1 MPRTAVL
8 TQTAAS
14 PPDVH
19 DSPHF
24 LVQSQLDHDSRR
36 GPGSQSS
43 LSREYGSSEDIGD
56 DQRTNLSR
64 TRAVI
69 LITTL
74 TGITFVGSMSTGLL
88 TIGLPWIAADL
99 GLPENY
105 RRRLLS
111 RPSSVYS

>member
-1 MPRTAVL
+1 MSQTAVL

-14 PPDVH
+14 PPGVH
-19 DSPHF
+19 DSPHL
-24 LVQSQLDHDSRR
+24 LVPSQLHHDSRGESR
-36 GPGSQSS
+36 SQSS
-43 LSREYGSSEDIGD
+43 LSREYGSTENISD

-74 TGITFVGSMSTGLL
+74 TGITFVGSMSSGLL

-99 GLPENY
+99 GLPEN
-105 RRRLLS
+105 LLLW
-111 RPSSVYS
+111 